1 MKLSILMFVVCL
13 FGLAAGMISAA
24 VTKNHLHWAWSGV
37 VPIFMALMWMEL
49 MRSHKDKL
57 LLITGLSDLFY
68 NGTWF
73 FGMMLMGIPTTLTQK
88 LGILLL
94 VLGVY
99 LIG

>member
-1 MKLSILMFVVCL
+1 MKLSVLMVVV
-13 FGLAAGMISAA
+13 GLLGLGAGMVSAA
-24 VTKNHLHWAWSGV
+24 VNKNQLHWAWSGV
-37 VPIFMALMWMEL
+37 IPMLMALMWTEL

-57 LLITGLSDLFY
+57 LLITGLSDLLY

-73 FGMMLMGIPTTLTQK
+73 LGMILMGIPTTWTQK

-94 VLGVY
+94 VVGVY

>member
-1 MKLSILMFVVCL
+1 
-13 FGLAAGMISAA
+13 MISAA
-24 VTKNHLHWAWSGV
+24 VSKGQFHWSVSGI

-49 MRSHKDKL
+49 MRSHKEKL
-57 LLITGLSDLFY
+57 LLITGLSDLLY

-88 LGILLL
+88 LGIILL
-94 VLGVY
+94 VIGVY